1 MEHNIDYETTTTLDI
16 QRETIRPPLMTT
28 VFTIM
33 MVSQLPVR
41 NRLTAGR
48 VFKGDY
54 SIGLTV
60 LPLFIFIFSG
70 VLYVLQK
77 KIKSLFILYR

>member
-1 MEHNIDYETTTTLDI
+1 MMKPQQQQIYGERIFIH
-16 QRETIRPPLMTT
+16 PPLMTT

-33 MVSQLPVR
+33 VDSQLPVR
-41 NRLTAGR
+41 SHLTAGR

-60 LPLFIFIFSG
+60 LPLFLFLCFANGNEEFI
-70 VLYVLQK
+70 YIIQM
-77 KIKSLFILYR
+77 IL